1 MSSSALLDSVGT
13 PDPPGDRTLARLT
26 EHVRALLP
34 ATAVLIATVDDR
46 RRTVERCAGWFAD
59 PKLSAAVGP
68 GGRHALDARGRAVL
82 EAILARDKPLFLSRL
97 GIWEMAPELLKS
109 LVESHGPERARAI
122 WRACRDAAVI
132 ASPLR
137 TEAGRGLG
145 LLVVGSAETGQP
157 LRAADVRTV
166 EVVADLASLALE
178 RADLLRVQTRRAR
191 DEELLKRAG
200 DAMSSSLE
208 LTDVYRSVVEHAAT
222 TSGAAQAVLT
232 RLDPRAG
239 EVRTMAALDPSAIR
253 LDPEGLRRV
262 ARTREPML
270 ERDRG
275 LMHAPIELGPRLY
288 GVLSVAT
295 PDRFDEA
302 GLDLLT
308 RLARSSAAAIA
319 NAIDFQR
326 ERHIARSLT
335 LGFVPESLP
344 RVPGYETGLLYAPAL
359 GEPTGG
365 DLYGVWQLPSGE
377 VAALVGDVAGKGV
390 ETAALSAMVRFFIEA
405 RSWDAGSPA
414 VVLEQTNAMLGGRL
428 PSDTFVTAFLAVM
441 GPDSLRWA
449 SAGHLPPFCLSGGS
463 TRELEATGVPLGVE
477 AAARYGERELE
488 LADGDLVFAY
498 SDGLVEARL
507 GDQAYGSARLA
518 RLVAS
523 LAIDLAPEQLAKK
536 VHEEIVAW
544 SGGLGDDAVA
554 LALRRG

>member
-46 RRTVERCAGWFAD
+46 RRTVERCSGWFAD

-68 GGRHALDARGRAVL
+68 GNRHALDARGRSVL
-82 EAILARDKPLFLSRL
+82 DAILARDKPLFLSRL
-97 GIWEMAPELLKS
+97 GIWEMAPDLLKS

-122 WRACRDAAVI
+122 WRACRDAAVV

-145 LLVVGSAETGQP
+145 LLVVASAETGQP

-178 RADLLRVQTRRAR
+178 RADLLGVQTRRAR
-191 DEELLKRAG
+191 DEQLLKRAG

-208 LTDVYRSVVEHAAT
+208 LNDVYRSVVEHAAA
-222 TSGAAQAVLT
+222 TSGATQAVLT

-239 EVRTMAALDPSAIR
+239 ELRTMAALDPSAVR
-253 LDPEGLRRV
+253 LDPEGLRKV
-262 ARTREPML
+262 ARTREPLL
-270 ERDRG
+270 ERDRA

-288 GVLSVAT
+288 GVLSVSTA
-295 PDRFDEA
+295 DRFDEA
-302 GLDLLT
+302 RLDLLAE
-308 RLARSSAAAIA
+308 LARSSAAAIA

-365 DLYGVWQLPSGE
+365 DLYGVWQLPNGE

-414 VVLEQTNAMLGGRL
+414 LVLEQTNAMLAGRL

-498 SDGLVEARL
+498 TDGLPEARRL
-507 GDQAYGSARLA
+507 DETYGADRLA

-523 LAIDLAPEQLAKK
+523 LAASHGPEQLAKR
-536 VHEEIVAW
+536 VHEEVVAW
-544 SGGLGDDAVA
+544 SGGLVDDAVA

>member
-34 ATAVLIATVDDR
+34 ATAVLIATVDDQ

-68 GGRHALDARGRAVL
+68 GGRHALDQRGRAVL
-82 EAILARDKPLFLSRL
+82 DAILARDKPLFLSRL
-97 GIWEMAPELLKS
+97 GIWEMAPDLLKS

-145 LLVVGSAETGQP
+145 LLVVATAETGQP

-222 TSGAAQAVLT
+222 TSGATQAVLT
-232 RLDPRAG
+232 RLDQRAG
-239 EVRTMAALDPSAIR
+239 ELRTMAALDSSAVR

-262 ARTREPML
+262 ARTREPLL
-270 ERDRG
+270 ERDRA

-288 GVLSVAT
+288 GVLSVST
-295 PDRFDEA
+295 PDRFDES

-365 DLYGVWQLPSGE
+365 DLYGVWQLPGGE

-405 RSWDAGSPA
+405 RSWDAESPA
-414 VVLEQTNAMLGGRL
+414 RVLEQTNAMLAGRL
-428 PSDTFVTAFLAVM
+428 PSDTFVTAFLAMM

-488 LADGDLVFAY
+488 LTDGDLVFAY
-498 SDGLVEARL
+498 TDGLVEARR
-507 GDQAYGSARLA
+507 GEEAYGAARLA
-518 RLVAS
+518 RLVRS
-523 LAIDLAPEQLAKK
+523 LAASEDPEQLAKR
-536 VHEEIVAW
+536 VHEEVVAW
-544 SGGLGDDAVA
+544 SGALGDDAVA
-554 LALRRG
+554 LALRRR

>member
-1 MSSSALLDSVGT
+1 MPSSALVDSVAT

-34 ATAVLIATVDDR
+34 ATAVIVATVDE
-46 RRTVERCAGWFAD
+46 RRTVVERSAGWFAD
-59 PKLSAAVGP
+59 PRLSEAVGQ
-68 GGRHALDARGRAVL
+68 GGRYRLDPRGRAVTDS
-82 EAILARDKPLFLSRL
+82 ILTRDKPLFLSRL
-97 GIWEMAPELLKS
+97 RIWEMAPDLLKV

-122 WRACRDAAVI
+122 WRGCREAAVI

-137 TEAGRGLG
+137 SEGGRGLG
-145 LLVVGSAETGQP
+145 LLVVASTNTERP
-157 LRAADVRTV
+157 LRARDVRTV

-178 RADLLRVQTRRAR
+178 RADMLKVQTRRAQ
-191 DEELLKRAG
+191 DEVLLKRAG

-208 LTDVYRSVVEHAAT
+208 LSDVYRSVVEHAAAT
-222 TSGAAQAVLT
+222 TGATQAVLT

-239 EVRTMAALDPSAIR
+239 ELRTMATLDPSG
-253 LDPEGLRRV
+253 PELSNAGLREV
-262 ARTREPML
+262 ARTRGPML
-270 ERDRG
+270 QRNRS

-295 PDRFDEA
+295 EDRFDDTE
-302 GLDLLT
+302 LDLLT

-344 RVPGYETGLLYAPAL
+344 QVPGWETGLLYAPAL

-365 DLYGVWQLPSGE
+365 DLYGVWQLPNGE

-405 RSWDAGSPA
+405 RSWDADSPA
-414 VVLEQTNAMLGGRL
+414 RVLEQTNAMLAGRL
-428 PSDTFVTAFLAVM
+428 PSDTFVTAFLAVLNERSM
-441 GPDSLRWA
+441 RWA
-449 SAGHLPPFCLSGGS
+449 SAGHLPPFHLSRGE
-463 TRELEATGVPLGVE
+463 TRELEATGMPLGVE
-477 AAARYGERELE
+477 KRARYSDRRLE

-498 SDGLVEARL
+498 TDGLPEARRL
-507 GDQAYGSARLA
+507 EESYGGDRLA
-518 RLVAS
+518 RLVSS
-523 LAIDLAPEQLAKK
+523 LARDVAPERLAKR
-536 VHEEIVAW
+536 VHEEVVAW

-554 LALRRG
+554 LALRRR